1 MHILGAPQISWFRQ
15 KEVKINST
23 CLSGSSPAV
32 RLNRKQKNMTT
43 QQVAD
48 RLVALCR
55 KGEISKAMEELYSD
69 DIVSIEPEHA
79 PTKSAKGKK
88 AVFEKGKQFASMI
101 EERHG
106 GSFSDPI
113 VSGSYFSAAMML
125 DATFKGMGRMKL
137 EEICVYEVK
146 DGKIVWEQFYF

>member
-1 MHILGAPQISWFRQ
+1 M
-15 KEVKINST
+15 N
-23 CLSGSSPAV
+23 
-32 RLNRKQKNMTT
+32 T

-55 KGEISKAMEELYSD
+55 QGDIQKAMEELYAD
-69 DIVSIEPEHA
+69 DIVSNEPAHA

-101 EERHG
+101 ETRHG

-113 VSGSYFSAAMML
+113 VGGRYFSVAMML
-125 DATFKGMGRMKL
+125 DATFKGQGRMKFD
-137 EEICVYEVK
+137 EVCVYEVK
-146 DGKIVWEQFYF
+146 DGKIIWEQFYF

>member
-1 MHILGAPQISWFRQ
+1 
-15 KEVKINST
+15 
-23 CLSGSSPAV
+23 
-32 RLNRKQKNMTT
+32 MTT

-55 KGEISKAMEELYSD
+55 KGEISKAMEELYAD
-69 DIVSIEPEHA
+69 EIVSIEPEHG
-79 PTKSAKGKK
+79 PTKTARGKK
-88 AVFEKGKQFASMI
+88 AVLEKGKQFASMI

-113 VSGSYFSAAMML
+113 VGGRYFSAAMVL
-125 DATFKGMGRMKL
+125 DATFKGQGRMKL

>member
-1 MHILGAPQISWFRQ
+1 M
-15 KEVKINST
+15 N
-23 CLSGSSPAV
+23 
-32 RLNRKQKNMTT
+32 T
-43 QQVAD
+43 QQVAE

-55 KGEISKAMEELYSD
+55 KGEISKAMEELYAD
-69 DIVSIEPEHA
+69 EIVSIEPEHA

-88 AVFEKGKQFASMI
+88 AVLEKGKQFASMI

-113 VSGSYFSAAMML
+113 VSGRYFSAAMML

-146 DGKIVWEQFYF
+146 DGKIAWEQFYF